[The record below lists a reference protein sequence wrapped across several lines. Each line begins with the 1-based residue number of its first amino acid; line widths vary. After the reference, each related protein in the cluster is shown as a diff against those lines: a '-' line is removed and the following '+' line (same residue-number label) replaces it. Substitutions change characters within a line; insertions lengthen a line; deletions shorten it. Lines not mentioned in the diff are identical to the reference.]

1 MSELTAP
8 VQPRKGIGIEELRPR
23 IVAVVDHADRETAER
38 WIEWFRA
45 ERAKTLDFPPPR
57 T

>member
-1 MSELTAP
+1 MSEPTAP
-8 VQPRKGIGIEELRPR
+8 VQPRRGIEELRPR

-45 ERAKTLDFPPPR
+45 ERAKTLDFPLPR